1 MKAKPIS
8 LSSRHRT
15 CTLNCITYKCE
26 SVIMAKVSIIIPTY
40 NCLDY
45 LPKAIGSVLKQTH
58 QDVELIIID
67 DNSNDGTSTYL
78 ASIDDERIIT
88 LSTLGVGAPQARNLG
103 IEKAT
108 GEYTAF

>member
-1 MKAKPIS
+1 
-8 LSSRHRT
+8 
-15 CTLNCITYKCE
+15 
-26 SVIMAKVSIIIPTY
+26 MAKVSVVIPTY

-58 QDVELIIID
+58 QDVELIVID

-78 ASIDDERIIT
+78 ASIDDDRIIT

-103 IEKAT
+103 IEQAS
-108 GEYTAF
+108 GEYIAFLDADDFWFPEKLSANSNFINDTQISR